1 LKKSLITEEVKSY
14 DYREKS
20 AKVFRNLKS
29 LLIANAVIKSII
41 FKNGKHF
48 VPKSA
53 KILSPIAKSINQLML
68 YFINRN
74 RIIHVLLKN
83 NKFFLIFQKKESS

>member
-29 LLIANAVIKSII
+29 LLIANAVIKLII
-41 FKNGKHF
+41 FNKNGKHF

-74 RIIHVLLKN
+74 RITILYM
-83 NKFFLIFQKKESS
+83 FY